1 MWHTSLHALFWA
13 FILLTALH
21 FENVAR
27 FNIPSFPTFT
37 LTKSV
42 PYVLIWPLNFTKL
55 GYLFH
60 IKNIYWTHHFW
71 KANDYWYLSIR
82 CHFTALFE
90 KTKAVKGWGK
100 WLNVIELMRLS
111 MWVNLDGKL
120 SVVGTLLFERF
131 AQSLTQLI
139 PAVKDMSMKRKH
151 RQYESEN
158 TLNYSIEFDNTKQ
171 F

>member
-1 MWHTSLHALFWA
+1 
-13 FILLTALH
+13 
-21 FENVAR
+21 
-27 FNIPSFPTFT
+27 
-37 LTKSV
+37 
-42 PYVLIWPLNFTKL
+42 
-55 GYLFH
+55 
-60 IKNIYWTHHFW
+60 
-71 KANDYWYLSIR
+71 
-82 CHFTALFE
+82 
-90 KTKAVKGWGK
+90 
-100 WLNVIELMRLS
+100 MRLS

-151 RQYESEN
+151 RQYEREN